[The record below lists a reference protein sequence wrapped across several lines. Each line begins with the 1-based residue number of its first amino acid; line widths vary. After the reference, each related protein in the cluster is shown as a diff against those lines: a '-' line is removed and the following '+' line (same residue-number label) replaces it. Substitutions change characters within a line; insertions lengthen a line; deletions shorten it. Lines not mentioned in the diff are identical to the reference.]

1 MGVAFIVAADVSSRH
16 GVLGHRS
23 GAFSHHGWGTM
34 GVAMHRVCTGI
45 LALVISVALAADLPL
60 FSSYPTEPGQA
71 LAAYSRVREALNP
84 ASGVGKGPAPAP
96 SDYSGKALELSGE
109 LAGRIAV
116 NATDSTRASVIVR
129 LKLGDGSTVCASST
143 SELSGLDDGEPV
155 RAILDVTTT
164 AGDPPRF
171 RLRAIISEFDLPS
184 VAPAPQP
191 AAAGSASVT
200 RPPSTARLT
209 PGLSA
214 PTHGSMA
221 LPPELRGQAPSVP
234 GLAPFALGVVGNPRD
249 GKEGAWDPVGNAG
262 FPIVETTVLEP
273 WKAWVRRQN
282 SNLDD
287 WQADWIVRWVTYY
300 SGLYGVDHRLIFAMI
315 KCESSFNPFA
325 VSSAGAVG
333 LTQLM
338 PCNIVDYKVSN
349 KWNVQEQIRA
359 GVRHFRDMLDI
370 WEGRS
375 PYEQFALA
383 AASYNAGPNRV
394 KRDGGIP
401 NIPETRNYVKKLGD
415 LFYQLVKDGYP

>member
-1 MGVAFIVAADVSSRH
+1 
-16 GVLGHRS
+16 
-23 GAFSHHGWGTM
+23 
-34 GVAMHRVCTGI
+34 MHQFCSGI
-45 LALVISVALAADLPL
+45 LALAVGVALAADLPL
-60 FSSYPTEPGQA
+60 FTSYPNEPAQA

-84 ASGVGKGPAPAP
+84 CSVVGEGPAPAP
-96 SDYSGKALELSGE
+96 SSYSGKALELSGE

-116 NATDSTRASVIVR
+116 NANDPSRSSVLVR
-129 LKLGDGSTVCASST
+129 LKLADGSTVCATST

-155 RAILDVTTT
+155 RAILDVIQTNG
-164 AGDPPRF
+164 APPRF

-184 VAPAPQP
+184 APKPVTAG
-191 AAAGSASVT
+191 AATQT
-200 RPPSTARLT
+200 RTPSTTARLT
-209 PGLSA
+209 PGQSG
-214 PTHGSMA
+214 PTQASMA
-221 LPPELRGQAPSVP
+221 LPPEFRGQAQSVP

-262 FPIVETTVLEP
+262 FPIVEATVLEP

-287 WQADWIVRWVTYY
+287 WQADWIVRWVIYY
-300 SGLYGVDHRLIFAMI
+300 SGLYGVDHRLMFAMI

-325 VSSAGAVG
+325 VSRAGAVG

-338 PCNIVDYKVSN
+338 PCNITDYKVSN

-383 AASYNAGPNRV
+383 AASYNAGANRV

-415 LFYQLVKDGYP
+415 LFYQLVKEGYP

>member
-1 MGVAFIVAADVSSRH
+1 
-16 GVLGHRS
+16 
-23 GAFSHHGWGTM
+23 
-34 GVAMHRVCTGI
+34 MHRLCAGVF
-45 LALVISVALAADLPL
+45 ALVTSIAFATDLPL

-84 ASGVGKGPAPAP
+84 ASGVGDGPAPAP
-96 SDYSGKALELSGE
+96 SAYVGKAVELSGE

-116 NATDSTRASVIVR
+116 NANDSTRASVLVR

-143 SELSGLDDGEPV
+143 SELAGLDDGEPV
-155 RAILDVTTT
+155 RAILDVLQTGSEP
-164 AGDPPRF
+164 ARF

-184 VAPAPQP
+184 AAPAPP
-191 AAAGSASVT
+191 PVSTASNSAS

-209 PGLSA
+209 PGPSTA
-214 PTHGSMA
+214 TQGSLA
-221 LPPELRGQAPSVP
+221 LPPELRGQTPSTP

-249 GKEGAWDPVGNAG
+249 GKDGAWDPVGNAG

-325 VSSAGAVG
+325 VSRAGAVG

-338 PCNIVDYKVSN
+338 PSNITEYKVSN